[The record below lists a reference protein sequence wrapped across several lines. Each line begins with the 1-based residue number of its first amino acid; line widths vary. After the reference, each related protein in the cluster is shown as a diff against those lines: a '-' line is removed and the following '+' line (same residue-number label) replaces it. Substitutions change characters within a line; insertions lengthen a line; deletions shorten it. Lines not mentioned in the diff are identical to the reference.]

1 MKLNELSPA
10 KGARK
15 TRKRVGRGHGSG
27 SGKTSGRGHK
37 GQKSRSG
44 GSIPAWFEGGQ
55 LPLTRRLPIKGF
67 NNYTRRE
74 YEVIN
79 LSDLERS
86 GLEGTVTVAVLRAA
100 GIVTRSKMPVKILGM
115 GEVTKALDLKVNAV
129 SAKAKEKIEAAGG
142 TAEVISRIMR
152 SSKTT
157 PAKEG

>member
-15 TRKRVGRGHGSG
+15 NKRRVGRGPGSG
-27 SGKTSGRGHK
+27 RGKTAGRGHK

-67 NNYTRRE
+67 KNPTRKE
-74 YEVIN
+74 YEVVN

-86 GLEGTVTVAVLRAA
+86 GLEGEVTIAVLRAA
-100 GIVTRSKMPVKILGM
+100 GVVTRSRKPVKVLGM
-115 GEVTKALDLKVNAV
+115 GEVTRALDLKVNAV
-129 SAKAKEKIEAAGG
+129 SAKAREKIEAAGG
-142 TAEVISRIMR
+142 TIELV
-152 SSKTT
+152 K
-157 PAKEG
+157 

>member
-10 KGARK
+10 KGSRK
-15 TRKRVGRGHGSG
+15 NRKRVGRGHGSG

-67 NNYTRRE
+67 TNYTRRE

-79 LSDLERS
+79 LRDLERS
-86 GLEGTVTVAVLRAA
+86 GLEGTVTIAVLRAA
-100 GIVTRSKMPVKILGM
+100 GIVTRSKKPVKILAM

-142 TAEVISRIMR
+142 TIELV
-152 SSKTT
+152 K
-157 PAKEG
+157 

>member
-15 TRKRVGRGHGSG
+15 NRKRVGRGTGSG
-27 SGKTSGRGHK
+27 LGKTAGRGHK

-44 GSIPAWFEGGQ
+44 GNIPAWFEGGQ

-67 NNYTRRE
+67 TNPTRRE

-86 GLEGTVTVAVLRAA
+86 GLEGTVTIAVLRAA
-100 GIVTRSKMPVKILGM
+100 GIVTRSKKPVKILGM

-129 SAKAKEKIEAAGG
+129 SAKAREKIVAAGG
-142 TAEVISRIMR
+142 SIELV
-152 SSKTT
+152 K
-157 PAKEG
+157 

>member
-15 TRKRVGRGHGSG
+15 NRKRVGRGTGSG
-27 SGKTSGRGHK
+27 LGKTAGRGHK

-44 GSIPAWFEGGQ
+44 GNIPAWFEGGQ

-67 NNYTRRE
+67 TNPTRRE
-74 YEVIN
+74 YEVVN

-86 GLEGTVTVAVLRAA
+86 GLEGTVTIAVLRAA
-100 GIVTRSKMPVKILGM
+100 GIATRSKKPVKILGM

-129 SAKAKEKIEAAGG
+129 SAKAREKIEAAGG
-142 TAEVISRIMR
+142 SIELV
-152 SSKTT
+152 K
-157 PAKEG
+157 

>member
-15 TRKRVGRGHGSG
+15 NRKRVGRGHGSG
-27 SGKTSGRGHK
+27 LGKTAGRGHK

-67 NNYTRRE
+67 TNPTRRE

-100 GIVTRSKMPVKILGM
+100 GIVTRSKKPVKVLGM
-115 GEVTKALDLKVNAV
+115 GEVTKALDLKINAV
-129 SAKAKEKIEAAGG
+129 SAKAREKIEAAGG
-142 TAEVISRIMR
+142 TIELV
-152 SSKTT
+152 K
-157 PAKEG
+157 

>member
-15 TRKRVGRGHGSG
+15 NRKRVGRGTGSG
-27 SGKTSGRGHK
+27 LGKTAGRGHK

-67 NNYTRRE
+67 TNPTRRE

-86 GLEGTVTVAVLRAA
+86 GLEGTVTIAVLRAA
-100 GIVTRSKMPVKILGM
+100 GIVTRSKKPVKILGM

-129 SAKAKEKIEAAGG
+129 SAKAREKIEAAGG
-142 TAEVISRIMR
+142 SIELV
-152 SSKTT
+152 K
-157 PAKEG
+157 

>member
-15 TRKRVGRGHGSG
+15 NKRRVGRGQGSG
-27 SGKTSGRGHK
+27 RGKTSGRGHK

-44 GSIPAWFEGGQ
+44 GNIPAWFEGGQ

-67 NNYTRRE
+67 KNPTRRE

-86 GLEGTVTVAVLRAA
+86 GLDGTVTIAVLRAA
-100 GIVTRSKMPVKILGM
+100 GIVTRSKKPVKLLGM
-115 GEVTKALDLKVNAV
+115 GEVTKALDLKINAV
-129 SAKAKEKIEAAGG
+129 SAKAREKIEAAGG
-142 TAEVISRIMR
+142 SIELV
-152 SSKTT
+152 K
-157 PAKEG
+157 

>member
-15 TRKRVGRGHGSG
+15 NRKRVGRGHGSG

-129 SAKAKEKIEAAGG
+129 SATAREKIEAAGG
-142 TAEVISRIMR
+142 TIELV
-152 SSKTT
+152 K
-157 PAKEG
+157 